1 MIDPTKVASIVLQ
14 RTVFL
19 LTETLLKFIFLAIS
33 VACDFFKFWSMWFS
47 AHLYGFYLS
56 TWKHVHP

>member
-1 MIDPTKVASIVLQ
+1 MIDLTKIASIVLQ
-14 RTVFL
+14 RL

-33 VACDFFKFWSMWFS
+33 VVRDFFKFWSMWFS
-47 AHLYGFYLS
+47 AHLCGFYLS